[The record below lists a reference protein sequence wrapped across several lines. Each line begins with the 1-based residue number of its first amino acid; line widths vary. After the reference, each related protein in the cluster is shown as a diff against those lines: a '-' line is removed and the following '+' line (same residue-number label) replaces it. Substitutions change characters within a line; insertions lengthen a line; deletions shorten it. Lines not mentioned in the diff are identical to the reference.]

1 MAALQKIRSKGA
13 ILILVVGLALF
24 AFIAEEAVR
33 SLSSSRTE
41 SRQRVGEVNGKS
53 INIQDFNKLVEEYT
67 DVVKFTSGMEN
78 LTEEQTQSIR
88 DQVWNQYVQEQ
99 LIQHQ
104 ADELG
109 LAVTDA
115 EVQDIIKKG
124 ASPMLRQTPFSN
136 PQTGTFDVEAL
147 NNFLTS
153 YKAMKDQ
160 PGQPADAVAYY
171 DQIYNYWKF
180 IEKNI
185 RSQQLSSKLQNLI
198 TKSFISNPT
207 SIEAA
212 FNARSNEKEVLL
224 AALPYS
230 SIKDAD
236 VTVEDKDLQAKYNEL
251 KEAFRMDDPTR
262 DIKYIDVNI
271 TASKADRDQ
280 INKEME
286 EVAAQLQAEGA
297 DVANIVRKSGSTVS
311 YSPVPI
317 RRQAMPSDIAKQVDS
332 MSVGQQKGPFLNAQD
347 NTQNIVRLLAKSN
360 LPDSIQVRQ
369 IGVSGENEAA
379 AQKVADSVMIALG
392 SGIPFDS
399 IARKYN
405 QTGEETW
412 ITSAQYEE
420 QTMDDNNRKF
430 VNAILT
436 QAEGTTQQVKLG
448 NTIIITRVLARKNF
462 VEKYDVAI
470 VKRPL
475 DFSNDT
481 YNKTYN
487 DFSQFVASNKTI
499 EEIEENALK
508 AGYMVQ
514 QRPNFFP
521 TEHNIAGIS
530 GTREAIRWIFNKDT
544 KVGEISEIYTC
555 GNNDHLLIVAVTGKN
570 DSKFRTLESVKDY
583 IQNEA
588 LRDKKAT
595 QLLEAMASVKDITAA
610 SKLKGAEPIDTI
622 KHVTFNAPVFLSSLG
637 ASEPALSG
645 AITKAQKGQFV
656 EGVKGNAGVYAFQ
669 VIGENNTGAKL
680 DDAAKQTTQ
689 QQIVSQQMRAS
700 SRFMQELAQK
710 AKVQDNRYLFY

>member
-1 MAALQKIRSKGA
+1 MAALQTIRKKGA
-13 ILILVVGLALF
+13 LLLLVVGLALF

-33 SLSSSRTE
+33 SLSSSRNE
-41 SRQRVGEVNGKS
+41 SRQRLGEVYGKS
-53 INIQDFNKLVEEYT
+53 INVQEFNDLVEEYT

-78 LTEEQTQSIR
+78 LTEEQTQSVR

-109 LAVTDA
+109 LSVTDA

-124 ASPMLRQTPFSN
+124 QNPMLRQTPFSN

-160 PGQPADAVAYY
+160 PGQPAEAVAYY

-180 IEKNI
+180 LEKNI
-185 RSQQLSSKLQNLI
+185 RSQQLATKLQNLI

-212 FNARSNEKEVLL
+212 FNARTNEKEVLL
-224 AALPYS
+224 VAVPYS

-236 VTVEDKDLQAKYNEL
+236 VTVDDKELQSKYNEL
-251 KEAFRMDDPTR
+251 KEAFRLEDPTR
-262 DIKYIDVNI
+262 DIKYIDVVI
-271 TASKADRDQ
+271 TASKADREE
-280 INKEME
+280 INKEML
-286 EVAAQLQAEGA
+286 EVAAQLQEEGA

-311 YSPVPI
+311 YSALPI

-347 NTQNIVRLLAKSN
+347 NTQNIVRLLAKTT
-360 LPDSIQVRQ
+360 LPDSIQLRQ
-369 IGVSGENEAA
+369 IGVSGADEAA
-379 AQKVADSVMIALG
+379 AQKTADSVMTALNA
-392 SGIPFDS
+392 GIPFDS

-405 QTGEETW
+405 QTGDETW
-412 ITSAQYEE
+412 ITSAQYEG
-420 QTMDDNNRKF
+420 QNMDDNNRKF
-430 VNAILT
+430 INAICT

-487 DFSQFVASNKTI
+487 EFSQFVASNKTI
-499 EEIEENALK
+499 EDIEANALK
-508 AGYMVQ
+508 SGYMVQ
-514 QRPNFFP
+514 QRPNLFAS
-521 TEHNIAGIS
+521 EHTIAGVS
-530 GTREAIRWIFNKDT
+530 GTREALRWVFNKDT
-544 KVGEISEIYTC
+544 KVGDISEIYTC
-555 GNNDHLLIVAVTGKN
+555 GNNDHLLVVAVTDKN
-570 DSKFRTLESVKDY
+570 DSQYRTLESVKDY
-583 IQNEA
+583 IQSEA
-588 LRDKKAT
+588 QRDKKAA
-595 QLLEAMASVKDITAA
+595 QIMEAMAGVKDITAA
-610 SKLKGAEPIDTI
+610 SKLKGAAAIDTV
-622 KHVTFNAPVFLSSLG
+622 KHVTFNAPVFIASIG

-645 AITKAQKGQFV
+645 AIAKAKKGEFV

-669 VIGENNTGAKL
+669 VINEHNTGAKF
-680 DDAAKQTTQ
+680 DDAAKQSTQ
-689 QQIVSQQMRAS
+689 QQIVGQQLRAA

-710 AKVQDNRYLFY
+710 ANVQDHRYLFY

>member
-412 ITSAQYEE
+412 ITSAQYEG

-436 QAEGTTQQVKLG
+436 QVKALPSRSSSE
-448 NTIIITRVLARKNF
+448 TPSSSLACSP
-462 VEKYDVAI
+462 A
-470 VKRPL
+470 
-475 DFSNDT
+475 
-481 YNKTYN
+481 
-487 DFSQFVASNKTI
+487 
-499 EEIEENALK
+499 
-508 AGYMVQ
+508 
-514 QRPNFFP
+514 
-521 TEHNIAGIS
+521 
-530 GTREAIRWIFNKDT
+530 
-544 KVGEISEIYTC
+544 
-555 GNNDHLLIVAVTGKN
+555 
-570 DSKFRTLESVKDY
+570 RTLSRSMTWPSSSV
-583 IQNEA
+583 
-588 LRDKKAT
+588 RST
-595 QLLEAMASVKDITAA
+595 SPTTPTTRPTTT
-610 SKLKGAEPIDTI
+610 SP
-622 KHVTFNAPVFLSSLG
+622 SS
-637 ASEPALSG
+637 
-645 AITKAQKGQFV
+645 
-656 EGVKGNAGVYAFQ
+656 
-669 VIGENNTGAKL
+669 
-680 DDAAKQTTQ
+680 
-689 QQIVSQQMRAS
+689 
-700 SRFMQELAQK
+700 
-710 AKVQDNRYLFY
+710 